1 MRRSILGLCLGALA
15 GCAAGAAL
23 WRRSIPMPLGEYTRY
38 ALYMAVLDEE
48 ICRGELAGCR
58 MGGRTIVFPP
68 KDQSLQDRYHL
79 FLSMNRG
86 KGRETL
92 RREIESMERR
102 LQAAGQFEKK
112 GEELEVLLQT
122 PEEMRPTSS

>member
-15 GCAAGAAL
+15 GCAAGAVL

-48 ICRGELAGCR
+48 ICRSELAGCR

-92 RREIESMERR
+92 RREIGSMERR
-102 LQAAGQFEKK
+102 LQAAQQLEK
-112 GEELEVLLQT
+112 GETLELLLCQT
-122 PEEMRPTSS
+122 EERDPSFP